1 MRPAVTCSDTT
12 MGGRGMHELSVTQ
25 GIVDLVRQHAGK
37 AKVMS
42 VRLRVGRLSGVIPQ
56 AVQFCFE
63 LVAKG
68 TTLQD
73 AELVIDEQPG
83 VGHCSGC
90 DTDFT
95 LTDLILVCPCGSS
108 DVDVVSGRELTVVS
122 IEVV

>member
-1 MRPAVTCSDTT
+1 
-12 MGGRGMHELSVTQ
+12 MHELSVTQ
-25 GIVDLVRQHAGK
+25 SIVDLVRQHAGK

-63 LVAKG
+63 LVTKG

-83 VGHCSGC
+83 VGHCGGC

>member
-1 MRPAVTCSDTT
+1 
-12 MGGRGMHELSVTQ
+12 MHELSLTQ
-25 GIVDLVRQHAGK
+25 SIVEVVKDHAGE
-37 AKVMS
+37 AKVTS

-63 LVAKG
+63 LVTNG

-73 AELVIDEQPG
+73 ADLVIDEEPG
-83 VGHCSGC
+83 VGHCGGC

-95 LTDLILVCPCGSS
+95 LTDLILVCPCGSA
-108 DVDVVSGRELTVVS
+108 DVDVLSGRALTVVS

>member
-1 MRPAVTCSDTT
+1 MRPAVTCRDTS
-12 MGGRGMHELSVTQ
+12 MGGRSMHELSVTQ
-25 GIVDLVRQHAGK
+25 SIVDLVRQHAGT
-37 AKVMS
+37 AKVTS

-63 LVAKG
+63 LVTKG

-83 VGHCSGC
+83 VGHCGGC
-90 DTDFT
+90 DTDFS
-95 LTDLILVCPCGSS
+95 LPDLILVCPCGSA
-108 DVDVVSGRELTVVS
+108 DVAVVSGRELTVVS